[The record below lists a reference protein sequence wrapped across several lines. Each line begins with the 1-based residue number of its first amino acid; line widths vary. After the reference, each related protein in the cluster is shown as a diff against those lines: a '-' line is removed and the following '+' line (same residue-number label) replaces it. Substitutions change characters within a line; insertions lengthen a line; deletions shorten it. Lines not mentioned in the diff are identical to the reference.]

1 MVIKNAKKMKCLS
14 VSFDYAQI
22 CKPTLEKL
30 PKDLNK
36 IYQLLARILYNSYSR
51 EFIKILSQ

>member
-22 CKPTLEKL
+22 CKPSLEKL

-51 EFIKILSQ
+51 EFIKI